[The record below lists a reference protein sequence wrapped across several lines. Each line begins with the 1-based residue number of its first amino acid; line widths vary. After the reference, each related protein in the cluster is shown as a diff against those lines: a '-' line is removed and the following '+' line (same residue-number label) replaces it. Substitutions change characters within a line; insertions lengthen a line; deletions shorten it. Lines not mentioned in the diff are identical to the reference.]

1 MIKDLINIFKL
12 ISFNFHSVSSLL
24 VVVSLIT
31 SFFEVISI
39 ISIVPF
45 LYIVQ
50 DPTNFENFK
59 LFQFFFEHFNFFQAT
74 SILNFMLFIIICV
87 FSLSLLLNMT
97 LKFLIIFISNR
108 LYAHLSSRLFQ
119 EYLHKKIYFYI
130 TNKSSDLIR
139 NIIDETS
146 RTMNGIYQS
155 FINIL
160 TQSLICFFLV
170 WILVFSSN
178 ISRIY
183 IVIFL
188 IIFYFIIILFIRK
201 YAQEKGLQQ
210 SNLISER
217 YKILNDSIS
226 FIKEINIYG
235 LKNFFFENYKKNTF
249 LSTNISSYMQ
259 FLNILPR
266 AIIDF
271 MGIVFIVSFIY
282 ISIHIN
288 NINFENTVTKLS
300 LVIFA
305 AYKLI
310 PAAQNIYSSIIK
322 ILNNSSALKNTIKFL
337 DNSYT
342 NRTSENEKFLVS
354 QYIRFNK
361 INFKY
366 DNTFILQNL
375 DFQIK
380 KHDKIF
386 ITGASGS
393 GKSTFLD
400 LITGFI
406 SPTSGQIVIDGKNIS
421 YRNYEKFMKNFNLIS
436 QYNFYLNDS
445 IKQNITLSGQSA
457 INYEKLN
464 LILQSLYISDFL
476 KETKRNIDDS
486 MNEKGLSFSGG
497 QKQRIS
503 IARALY
509 NDKEFLFFDES
520 TSALDEDLEAQ
531 IVEYLVSLKNKT
543 IIFVSHNKSLSNF
556 FDKSYL
562 FKNGSLEPLIV

>member
-288 NINFENTVTKLS
+288 NINFENTITKLS

-322 ILNNSSALKNTIKFL
+322 ILNNSNALKNTIKFL